1 MIEKY
6 EVINRPLTVGS
17 YSMKPGSTFTREM
30 WPYGTE
36 ALETAV
42 GNARCKKVFEAEKAL
57 VKESEKQGP
66 EKAPAKEPDKSG
78 ATKKEKS
85 E

>member
-30 WPYGTE
+30 WPYGAE
-36 ALETAV
+36 ALEAAV
-42 GNARCKKVFEAEKAL
+42 KNGRCEKAH
-57 VKESEKQGP
+57 
-66 EKAPAKEPDKSG
+66 EKAPVKEPEKSG
-78 ATKKEKS
+78 ATKKEKA